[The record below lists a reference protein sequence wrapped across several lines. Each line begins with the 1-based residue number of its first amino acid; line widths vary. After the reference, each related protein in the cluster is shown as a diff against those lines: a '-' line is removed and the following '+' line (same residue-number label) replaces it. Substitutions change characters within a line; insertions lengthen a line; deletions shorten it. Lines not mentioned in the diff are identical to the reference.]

1 MIKQLLRR
9 IADLLIVVPV
19 RYIRSKSSS
28 DSHIVSTRLDVL
40 STMHNNAVIDSA
52 NYAEKNMASA
62 MAFEDK
68 ERMWAHVL
76 DLCKVDG
83 LYIEFGVWKGESIN
97 YFGRRLKG
105 REIYGFDSFVGLKD
119 DWPAYGWAKGHFS
132 LNGDVPIVEPNVT
145 LIKGFFDET
154 LPDFL
159 AAHPGA
165 ISFVHID
172 CDTYS
177 STRTALDLISE
188 RLRVGS
194 VILFDEYFG
203 GRGWRHEEWKAWQEF
218 VKLNNIKYEYKAF
231 SCMQVAVQIREL
243 H

>member
-97 YFGRRLKG
+97 YFARRLKG
-105 REIYGFDSFVGLKD
+105 REIYD
-119 DWPAYGWAKGHFS
+119 
-132 LNGDVPIVEPNVT
+132 
-145 LIKGFFDET
+145 LILCRPQATIGR
-154 LPDFL
+154 
-159 AAHPGA
+159 
-165 ISFVHID
+165 
-172 CDTYS
+172 
-177 STRTALDLISE
+177 RTAGQKVISH
-188 RLRVGS
+188 
-194 VILFDEYFG
+194 
-203 GRGWRHEEWKAWQEF
+203 WT
-218 VKLNNIKYEYKAF
+218 
-231 SCMQVAVQIREL
+231 AVFPSSNPTSL
-243 H
+243 